1 LKPAALDAAYG
12 NRPVSFQI
20 LLRLR
25 PGNDEKGHNR
35 WKAAASAIA
44 DEDSTQKNSS
54 ARFEL
59 EENPGMRNALKLLRT
74 LQLTLLGSVV
84 LYAIVGEVVG
94 PLRGSANPT
103 LSYVLTTV
111 GVAVVGMIL
120 VVRRT
125 LVLRSA
131 ITLAE
136 KPEDSLTLNHW
147 KTGYIATYALCEAL
161 ALFGLILRFMGFGFQ
176 QSVPFYVSGF
186 VLLFFFGPREPSQKT
201 A

>member
-1 LKPAALDAAYG
+1 M
-12 NRPVSFQI
+12 
-20 LLRLR
+20 
-25 PGNDEKGHNR
+25 
-35 WKAAASAIA
+35 
-44 DEDSTQKNSS
+44 
-54 ARFEL
+54 

-131 ITLAE
+131 TTLAE
-136 KPEDSLTLNHW
+136 KPEDGLTLNHW
-147 KTGYIATYALCEAL
+147 KTGYIATYALCETL

-176 QSVPFYVSGF
+176 QSVPFYVGGF
-186 VLLFFFGPREPSQKT
+186 VLLFFFGPREPSQQT

>member
-1 LKPAALDAAYG
+1 MKENAG
-12 NRPVSFQI
+12 VS
-20 LLRLR
+20 
-25 PGNDEKGHNR
+25 
-35 WKAAASAIA
+35 
-44 DEDSTQKNSS
+44 
-54 ARFEL
+54 
-59 EENPGMRNALKLLRT
+59 NALKLLRT
-74 LQLTLLGSVV
+74 LQLTLLGSIV

-111 GVAVVGMIL
+111 GVAVVGIIL

-131 ITLAE
+131 TALAE
-136 KPEDSLTLNHW
+136 RPEDSLTLNHW
-147 KTGYIATYALCEAL
+147 KTGYIATYALCETL

-176 QSVPFYVSGF
+176 QSVPFYVGGF
-186 VLLFFFGPREPSQKT
+186 VLLFFFGPKEPSQQT